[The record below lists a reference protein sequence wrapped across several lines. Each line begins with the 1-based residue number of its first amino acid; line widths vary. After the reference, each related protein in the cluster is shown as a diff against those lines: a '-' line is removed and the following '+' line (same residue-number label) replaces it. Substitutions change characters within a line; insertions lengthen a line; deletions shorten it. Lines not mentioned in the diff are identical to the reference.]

1 MLPLFGSGIRV
12 GTFPAG
18 IFRTGTFPA
27 GLGAAIGAGAVGVD
41 VGVSTIIEAD
51 LQTLTLL
58 SSQKVQV
65 LLFTIII
72 HLVSILVRRPS
83 FFVVR
88 HVSYD

>member
-1 MLPLFGSGIRV
+1 MLPLFGSGI
-12 GTFPAG
+12 GA
-18 IFRTGTFPA
+18 GTFPA

-51 LQTLTLL
+51 LQTLL
-58 SSQKVQV
+58 SSQIVEV
-65 LLFTIII
+65 LLFTLII
-72 HLVSILVRRPS
+72 HLVCILVRRPS

>member
-1 MLPLFGSGIRV
+1 MIPLFGSGIGA

-18 IFRTGTFPA
+18 IFPVGTFPA
-27 GLGAAIGAGAVGVD
+27 GTFPTGLGVGAIGVD

-51 LQTLTLL
+51 LQTLL
-58 SSQKVQV
+58 SSQIVKV
-65 LLFTIII
+65 LLFTLII
-72 HLVSILVRRPS
+72 HLVCILVRRPS

>member
-1 MLPLFGSGIRV
+1 MLPLFGSGISA

-18 IFRTGTFPA
+18 IFPA
-27 GLGAAIGAGAVGVD
+27 GLDAAIGAGAVGVD

-51 LQTLTLL
+51 LQTLL
-58 SSQKVQV
+58 SSQIVEV
-65 LLFTIII
+65 FLFTLII
-72 HLVSILVRRPS
+72 HLVCILVRRPS

>member
-1 MLPLFGSGIRV
+1 MLPLFGSGIGA

-18 IFRTGTFPA
+18 TFPAGTFPT

-51 LQTLTLL
+51 LQTLL
-58 SSQKVQV
+58 SSQIVEV
-65 LLFTIII
+65 LLFTLII
-72 HLVSILVRRPS
+72 HLVCILVRRPS

>member
-1 MLPLFGSGIRV
+1 MLPLFGSGINA

-18 IFRTGTFPA
+18 IFPAGTFPT
-27 GLGAAIGAGAVGVD
+27 GLGAAVGAGAVGVG

-51 LQTLTLL
+51 LQTLL
-58 SSQKVQV
+58 SSQKVEV
-65 LLFTIII
+65 VLFTLII
-72 HLVSILVRRPS
+72 HLVCILVKRPS

>member
-1 MLPLFGSGIRV
+1 MLPLFGSGIGA

-18 IFRTGTFPA
+18 TFRTG
-27 GLGAAIGAGAVGVD
+27 LDAAIGAGTIGVD

-51 LQTLTLL
+51 LQTLL
-58 SSQKVQV
+58 SSQIVEV
-65 LLFTIII
+65 LLFTLII
-72 HLVSILVRRPS
+72 HLVCILVRRPS

>member
-1 MLPLFGSGIRV
+1 MLPLFGIGIGA

-18 IFRTGTFPA
+18 TFPT

-41 VGVSTIIEAD
+41 VGVSTIIGAD

-58 SSQKVQV
+58 SRQKVEV
-65 LLFTIII
+65 LLFTLII
-72 HLVSILVRRPS
+72 HLVCILVRRPG